1 LVDVLEKRLQ
11 YAAENSSL
19 PSKPDYNK
27 VEEMVIEINKRNIS
41 K

>member
-1 LVDVLEKRLQ
+1 
-11 YAAENSSL
+11 L